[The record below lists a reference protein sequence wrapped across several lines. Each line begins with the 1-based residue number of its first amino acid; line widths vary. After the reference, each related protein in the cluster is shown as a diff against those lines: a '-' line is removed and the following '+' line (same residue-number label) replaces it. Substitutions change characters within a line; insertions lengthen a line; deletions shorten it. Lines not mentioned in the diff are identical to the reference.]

1 MNGTKMFFMDI
12 LNVLGKDPNL
22 QRTQV
27 VMYLIGGF
35 HMHIVFFKA
44 MNWTLQQHSDFFL
57 GKISQKSVALFFLRI
72 SSKIKKNGLLTLN
85 DNH

>member
-1 MNGTKMFFMDI
+1 MIFMDI

-22 QRTQV
+22 ERTQV

-44 MNWTLQQHSDFFL
+44 MNWTLQQHSELF
-57 GKISQKSVALFFLRI
+57 QEKSSNNQLLWLFLRI
-72 SSKIKKNGLLTLN
+72 
-85 DNH
+85 